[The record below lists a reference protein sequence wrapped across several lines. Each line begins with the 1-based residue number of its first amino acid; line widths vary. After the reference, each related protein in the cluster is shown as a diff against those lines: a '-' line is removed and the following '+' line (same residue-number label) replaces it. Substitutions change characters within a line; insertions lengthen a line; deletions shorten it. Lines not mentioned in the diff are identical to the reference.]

1 MLYFVGVR
9 AGFGCFKLGWW
20 TWSLDPKEVNCSFDG
35 GYNGGGN

>member
-9 AGFGCFKLGWW
+9 AGFGCFKLGW
-20 TWSLDPKEVNCSFDG
+20 TWSLDPKEVNCPFDG